1 MNELRKPTA
10 HFTQIENRILRSPQL
25 TFKAKGLY
33 AYMLSMIEG
42 WNFSMERITKDTKE
56 SIGAISS
63 AFKELEKVHLVSR
76 RKKADGFMIYQFH
89 DFEDSTFTEV
99 HPKPGRKHSYD
110 TWSSICANL

>member
-10 HFTQIENRILRSPQL
+10 HFTQIENRILRCPQL

-56 SIGAISS
+56 SIDAIST
-63 AFKELEKVHLVSR
+63 AFKELEDVHLVSR
-76 RKKADGFMIYQFH
+76 RKKTDGFMVYQFH
-89 DFEDSTFTEV
+89 DFDDSVLSDAPMKRSRIPRKFTL
-99 HPKPGRKHSYD
+99 P
-110 TWSSICANL
+110 L